1 MQALRRFLSDGCSFE
16 TDRHLM
22 LIEELEYWK
31 PLSHSLKQSDRCYF
45 ILILYHRADFLTDL
59 TTQIIHLQVAKITP
73 KYVNKI
79 NKNKVRLGYDLIDIR
94 RERMCGSNVY

>member
-1 MQALRRFLSDGCSFE
+1 
-16 TDRHLM
+16 M

-59 TTQIIHLQVAKITP
+59 TTQIPYLHTQIQVAKINP